1 MSSTNHSPA
10 IPNPFRILIANDQE
24 WTARSLESILAA
36 DGHEI
41 VRAYTGRQALERV
54 AEAVPDFVILDVQL
68 PDISGP
74 DVCRRRRDDPRV
86 GWAVPIVL
94 TTAGSA
100 GRARQVEAL
109 DAGAWDFWPQP
120 FDGPLLLLKVRTFLR
135 ARAET
140 QAASAEAL
148 IDRGTGLY
156 SRQGLAQRVAEL
168 SAQARR
174 RQEQLSCLVLSVGS
188 LELSEAVRSAQE
200 LGGTVGRA
208 IRTVVRASDV
218 VGRVS
223 PVDFV
228 VVAAG
233 LPAESAGH
241 LVERFTRAIA
251 SLRPA
256 DAPAVV
262 LRAGVANLEEGTAES
277 LDDLLQRAVA
287 VSGPVATVPAAG

>member
-1 MSSTNHSPA
+1 MLSMDHSQG
-10 IPNPFRILIANDQE
+10 IPGPFRILIANDQE
-24 WTARSLESILAA
+24 WTARSLESILAS
-36 DGHEI
+36 DGYEI
-41 VRAYTGRQALERV
+41 VRAYTGRQVLERV
-54 AEAVPDFVILDVQL
+54 TEAIPDFVILDVQL

-74 DVCRRRRDDPRV
+74 DVCRRLREDPQA

-100 GRARQVEAL
+100 GRARQVEAF

-120 FDGPLLLLKVRTFLR
+120 FDGPLLLLKVRTYLR
-135 ARAET
+135 ARAEAR
-140 QAASAEAL
+140 AAGREAL
-148 IDRGTGLY
+148 IDRVTGLY
-156 SRQGLAQRVAEL
+156 SREGLAQRVAEL

-174 RQEQLSCLVLSVGS
+174 RQEQLSCVVLSVGS
-188 LELSEAVRSAQE
+188 LELSEAVHSALD

-218 VGRVS
+218 VGRIS

-233 LPAESAGH
+233 LPAESTGH
-241 LVERFTRAIA
+241 LIERFTRAIA
-251 SLRPA
+251 SARPV
-256 DAPAVV
+256 DAPAVA

-277 LDDLLQRAVA
+277 LDDLLHRTVAVA
-287 VSGPVATVPAAG
+287 APVVTVPAAG

>member
-1 MSSTNHSPA
+1 MLSMNHSPE
-10 IPNPFRILIANDQE
+10 IPAPFRILIANDQE

-74 DVCRRRRDDPRV
+74 DVCRRLRDDPRV

-100 GRARQVEAL
+100 GRARQVEAF

-140 QAASAEAL
+140 QAACRETL
-148 IDRGTGLY
+148 IDRVTGLY

-174 RQEQLSCLVLSVGS
+174 RQEQLSCVVLSVGS
-188 LELSEAVRSAQE
+188 LELSEAVHSAQD

-218 VGRVS
+218 VGRIS

-251 SLRPA
+251 SLRPV
-256 DAPAVV
+256 DAPVV
-262 LRAGVANLEEGTAES
+262 MLRAGVANLEDGAAES
-277 LDDLLQRAVA
+277 LDDLLHRAVA
-287 VSGPVATVPAAG
+287 VAAPVVTVPAAG